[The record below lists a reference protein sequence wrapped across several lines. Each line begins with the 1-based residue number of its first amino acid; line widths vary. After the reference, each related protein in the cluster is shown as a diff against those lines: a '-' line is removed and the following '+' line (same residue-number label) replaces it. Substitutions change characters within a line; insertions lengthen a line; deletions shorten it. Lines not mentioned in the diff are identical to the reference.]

1 MALPKKWIGHI
12 EAWQASGLAQADYC
26 RQQQLN
32 PKTFGARL
40 CEYRRGQPALPPSPA
55 QALIP
60 VQVQMPASEPLVLRH
75 AGGHWLEL
83 PPGTSAAWLAELWQC
98 LG

>member
-1 MALPKKWIGHI
+1 MALPEKWIGHI

-26 RQQQLN
+26 RQQHLN

-40 CEYRRGQPALPPSPA
+40 CEYRRGRPVLPQSPS
-55 QALIP
+55 LIP
-60 VQVQMPASEPLVLRH
+60 VRVQVPASEPLVLRH

-83 PPGTSAAWLAELWQC
+83 PQGISAAWLAELWQC